1 MKKMKQWI
9 NGLSV
14 RGKLVFYGYLTITP
28 VLVLLC
34 IALLIYNY
42 QKVLDER
49 LSTNLSGV
57 NALAES
63 IEVLQTDIKDF
74 STYICINNEIHNLLT
89 TAEEIDELN
98 KDAKL
103 WFEMAPMQIVQDMI
117 ALKGHIKTIA
127 IYPSNG
133 IRPYLRGMD
142 GSVYLPD
149 MEQVKKTEIYQ
160 ETIQSSNGM
169 LWKQIPKGD
178 KEVYLSNRNDKIVL
192 CREIFDMTQ
201 KKTLGY
207 IVIGFGQDRLE
218 KLCGSIVDEDAGVIV
233 LDEKGGE
240 LCRVGNV
247 APQVVEYLNDSEF
260 INQNYHDRESHF
272 ICGDYD
278 IVCTQREKNSSIVC
292 KITPK
297 YGFCRQFLDIANMP
311 LTLLLGILLG
321 LLPLLLIISNTVTK
335 PLQKVNEAIRKFSE
349 GDFQQRVEVETE
361 DEIGQVAKCFN
372 SMVESIRTLIDENY
386 VITLQ
391 EKESELAV
399 LQAQINPHFLYNTL
413 DSLYWQAIEEENEE
427 IAESILALSQ
437 LFRLVLNQGKSEV
450 TVGQE
455 TELIS
460 RYLQIQKMRFSK
472 RLNYKIYMEESVKK
486 MRIPKLILQPFV
498 ENAIV
503 HGFENVTTPCYL
515 EVSGRRENSWLRF
528 QIRDTGIGMRQD
540 QIDAVWEEE
549 QDNYAKQRI
558 GRYAIKNIRE
568 RLRLKYHEN
577 FKLEIQSDVGK
588 GTTVTLIIPCEEE
601 ECGTENIDCRG

>member
-28 VLVLLC
+28 VLILLC

-192 CREIFDMTQ
+192 CREIFDMT
-201 KKTLGY
+201 
-207 IVIGFGQDRLE
+207 
-218 KLCGSIVDEDAGVIV
+218 
-233 LDEKGGE
+233 
-240 LCRVGNV
+240 
-247 APQVVEYLNDSEF
+247 
-260 INQNYHDRESHF
+260 
-272 ICGDYD
+272 
-278 IVCTQREKNSSIVC
+278 
-292 KITPK
+292 
-297 YGFCRQFLDIANMP
+297 
-311 LTLLLGILLG
+311 
-321 LLPLLLIISNTVTK
+321 
-335 PLQKVNEAIRKFSE
+335 
-349 GDFQQRVEVETE
+349 
-361 DEIGQVAKCFN
+361 
-372 SMVESIRTLIDENY
+372 
-386 VITLQ
+386 
-391 EKESELAV
+391 
-399 LQAQINPHFLYNTL
+399 
-413 DSLYWQAIEEENEE
+413 
-427 IAESILALSQ
+427 
-437 LFRLVLNQGKSEV
+437 
-450 TVGQE
+450 
-455 TELIS
+455 
-460 RYLQIQKMRFSK
+460 
-472 RLNYKIYMEESVKK
+472 
-486 MRIPKLILQPFV
+486 
-498 ENAIV
+498 
-503 HGFENVTTPCYL
+503 
-515 EVSGRRENSWLRF
+515 
-528 QIRDTGIGMRQD
+528 
-540 QIDAVWEEE
+540 
-549 QDNYAKQRI
+549 
-558 GRYAIKNIRE
+558 
-568 RLRLKYHEN
+568 
-577 FKLEIQSDVGK
+577 
-588 GTTVTLIIPCEEE
+588 
-601 ECGTENIDCRG
+601 